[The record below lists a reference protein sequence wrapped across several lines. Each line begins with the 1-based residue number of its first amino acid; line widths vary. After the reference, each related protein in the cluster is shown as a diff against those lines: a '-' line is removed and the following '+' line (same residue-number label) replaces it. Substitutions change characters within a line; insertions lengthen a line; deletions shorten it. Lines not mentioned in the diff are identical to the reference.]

1 MFATMR
7 ADSTVPGGTARLV
20 TRHDAERRRRIL
32 EFIAQT
38 VDERGY
44 PPSVREIADAVGL
57 ASTSAVHHHLT
68 ALERD
73 GYLERSERSSRAL
86 RLTEQGDAEI
96 AAKPGRTTPGRV
108 TPFRMPVE
116 RDVLTLPVLG
126 EIAAGQPIEAYDD
139 GAESLDV
146 PRSMQARDNSYV
158 LRVRGKSMID
168 ALIDDGDYVVVQPQ
182 ATARDGDI
190 VVALLEDNGVTL
202 KRFFREDDRIRL
214 QPANA
219 EMEPIY
225 ASEVQIQGKVVGVIR
240 KL

>member
-1 MFATMR
+1 M
-7 ADSTVPGGTARLV
+7 
-20 TRHDAERRRRIL
+20 TRHDAERKQKIL
-32 EFIAQT
+32 ETIAQAIA
-38 VDERGY
+38 ERGY

-68 ALERD
+68 ALERE
-73 GYLERSERSSRAL
+73 GLLERGAKLTRAL
-86 RLTEQGDAEI
+86 RLTTRVE
-96 AAKPGRTTPGRV
+96 PTPRRRVSDRRV

-126 EIAAGQPIEAYDD
+126 EIAAGQPIEAYDNA
-139 GAESLDV
+139 AETLDV
-146 PRSMQARDNSYV
+146 PGSMQARDGSYV

-168 ALIDDGDYVVVQPQ
+168 ALIDDGDFVIVQPQ

-202 KRFFREDDRIRL
+202 KRFYREKDRVRL

-219 EMEPIY
+219 SMEPIY
-225 ASEVQIQGKVVGVIR
+225 ANELQIQGKVVGVIR
-240 KL
+240 RLG

>member
-1 MFATMR
+1 M
-7 ADSTVPGGTARLV
+7 
-20 TRHDAERRRRIL
+20 TRHDAERRHRIL
-32 EFIAQT
+32 ECIART
-38 VDERGY
+38 VEERGY

-57 ASTSAVHHHLT
+57 ASTSAVHHHLLT
-68 ALERD
+68 LERD
-73 GYLERSERSSRAL
+73 GLLERGSHSSRAL
-86 RLTEQGDAEI
+86 RLTQRAEPMPVPRRDH
-96 AAKPGRTTPGRV
+96 AARV
-108 TPFRMPVE
+108 TPFRMPID
-116 RDVLTLPVLG
+116 RDVLALPVLG
-126 EIAAGQPIEAYDD
+126 EIAAGQPIEAYAD
-139 GAESLDV
+139 GAESLEV
-146 PRSMQARDNSYV
+146 PRSMPAGEDSYV

-202 KRFFREDDRIRL
+202 KRFYREKDRIRL

-225 ASEVQIQGKVVGVIR
+225 AAQVQIQGKVVGVIR

>member
-1 MFATMR
+1 
-7 ADSTVPGGTARLV
+7 
-20 TRHDAERRRRIL
+20 
-32 EFIAQT
+32 
-38 VDERGY
+38 
-44 PPSVREIADAVGL
+44 
-57 ASTSAVHHHLT
+57 VHHHLT
-68 ALERD
+68 SLERD
-73 GYLERSERSSRAL
+73 GLLERGSHSSRAL
-86 RLTEQGDAEI
+86 RLTVRGEAELGLP
-96 AAKPGRTTPGRV
+96 ARRPAPVERLERSRV

-116 RDVLTLPVLG
+116 RETLALPVIG
-126 EIAAGQPIEAYDD
+126 EIAAGQPIEAYAE
-139 GAESLDV
+139 GAETLEV
-146 PRSMQARDNSYV
+146 PRSLQARDDSYV

-202 KRFFREDDRIRL
+202 KRFYREKDRIRL

-240 KL
+240 KLT

>member
-1 MFATMR
+1 
-7 ADSTVPGGTARLV
+7 V
-20 TRHDAERRRRIL
+20 TRHDVERRQRIL
-32 EFIAQT
+32 DCIALALE
-38 VDERGY
+38 ERGY

-57 ASTSAVHHHLT
+57 ASTSAVHHHLI

-73 GYLERSERSSRAL
+73 GLIQRGGKHSRAL
-86 RLTEQGDAEI
+86 RLTARPQPVSMDSS
-96 AAKPGRTTPGRV
+96 KV

-116 RDVLTLPVLG
+116 RETLSLPIMG
-126 EIAAGQPIEAYDD
+126 EIAAGQPIEAYADTSETL
-139 GAESLDV
+139 AV
-146 PRSMQARDNSYV
+146 PASMEAREDSYV

-168 ALIDDGDYVVVQPQ
+168 ALIDDGDFVIVQPQ

-202 KRFFREDDRIRL
+202 KRFFREEDRIRL

-225 ASEVQIQGKVVGVIR
+225 ATEVQIQGKVVGVIR
-240 KL
+240 RLA

>member
-1 MFATMR
+1 M
-7 ADSTVPGGTARLV
+7 
-20 TRHDAERRRRIL
+20 TRHDVERRQRIL
-32 EFIAQT
+32 DCIART
-38 VDERGY
+38 VEERGY

-57 ASTSAVHHHLT
+57 ASTSAVHHHLI

-73 GYLERSERSSRAL
+73 GLIERGTHASRAL
-86 RLTEQGDAEI
+86 RVMTKPQPVSRPAETG
-96 AAKPGRTTPGRV
+96 KV

-116 RDVLTLPVLG
+116 RDTLSLPVMG
-126 EIAAGQPIEAYDD
+126 EIAAGQPIEAYADP
-139 GAESLDV
+139 AETLEV
-146 PRSMQARDNSYV
+146 PRSMEAREDSYV

-168 ALIDDGDYVVVQPQ
+168 ALIDDGDFVIVQPQ

-202 KRFFREDDRIRL
+202 KRYFREKDRIRL

-225 ASEVQIQGKVVGVIR
+225 ATEVQIQGKVVGVIR
-240 KL
+240 RLA

>member
-1 MFATMR
+1 M
-7 ADSTVPGGTARLV
+7 
-20 TRHDAERRRRIL
+20 TRHDVERRQRIVD
-32 EFIAQT
+32 FIART

-57 ASTSAVHHHLT
+57 ASTSAVHHHLI

-73 GYLERSERSSRAL
+73 GLLERGGKHSRAL
-86 RLTEQGDAEI
+86 RLTTRPQPVPTAPAPNQLAEG
-96 AAKPGRTTPGRV
+96 AKV

-116 RDVLTLPVLG
+116 RETLTLPVMG
-126 EIAAGQPIEAYDD
+126 EIAAGQPIEAYEDA
-139 GAESLDV
+139 AETLAV
-146 PRSMQARDNSYV
+146 PASMDAREDSYV

-168 ALIDDGDYVVVQPQ
+168 ALIDDGDFVIVQPQ

-202 KRFFREDDRIRL
+202 KRFFREKERIRL

-240 KL
+240 RLA

>member
-1 MFATMR
+1 M
-7 ADSTVPGGTARLV
+7 
-20 TRHDAERRRRIL
+20 TRHDAERKQKIL
-32 EFIAQT
+32 DCIART
-38 VDERGY
+38 VADRGY

-57 ASTSAVHHHLT
+57 ASTSAVHHHLM
-68 ALERD
+68 ALERE
-73 GYLERSERSSRAL
+73 GLLERSSRSSRAM
-86 RLTEQGDAEI
+86 RLTERGEAELDTPRPV
-96 AAKPGRTTPGRV
+96 PGSMGRV

-116 RDVLTLPVLG
+116 RDVLALPVLG
-126 EIAAGQPIEAYDD
+126 EIAAGQPIEAYAD

-146 PRSMQARDNSYV
+146 PRSLEARDDSYV

-168 ALIDDGDYVVVQPQ
+168 DLIDDGDYVVVQPQ

-202 KRFFREDDRIRL
+202 KRFYREQDRIRL

-225 ASEVQIQGKVVGVIR
+225 ATDVQIQGKVVGVIR
-240 KL
+240 KLG

>member
-1 MFATMR
+1 
-7 ADSTVPGGTARLV
+7 V
-20 TRHDAERRRRIL
+20 TRHDVERRQRIL
-32 EFIAQT
+32 DCIART
-38 VDERGY
+38 VEERGY

-57 ASTSAVHHHLT
+57 ASTSAVHHHLI

-73 GYLERSERSSRAL
+73 GLLERGTHASRAL
-86 RLTEQGDAEI
+86 RLTARPQPVSRPADSS
-96 AAKPGRTTPGRV
+96 KV

-116 RDVLTLPVLG
+116 RETLTLPVMG
-126 EIAAGQPIEAYDD
+126 EIAAGQPIEAYED
-139 GAESLDV
+139 ASETLAV
-146 PRSMQARDNSYV
+146 PASMDAREDSYV

-168 ALIDDGDYVVVQPQ
+168 ALIDDGDFVIVQPQ

-202 KRFFREDDRIRL
+202 KRYFREKDRIRL

-225 ASEVQIQGKVVGVIR
+225 ATEVQIQGKVVGVIR
-240 KL
+240 RLA

>member
-1 MFATMR
+1 
-7 ADSTVPGGTARLV
+7 V
-20 TRHDAERRRRIL
+20 TRHDAERKHKIL
-32 EFIAQT
+32 ECIART
-38 VDERGY
+38 VAERGY

-73 GYLERSERSSRAL
+73 GLLERGPHSSRAI
-86 RLTEQGDAEI
+86 RLTSAGEAELE
-96 AAKPGRTTPGRV
+96 TPRPLGYGRV
-108 TPFRMPVE
+108 TPFRMPVD
-116 RDVLTLPVLG
+116 RDALALPVLG
-126 EIAAGQPIEAYDD
+126 EIAAGQPIEAYAD
-139 GAESLDV
+139 GAESLEV
-146 PRSMQARDNSYV
+146 PRSIQARDDSYV

-202 KRFFREDDRIRL
+202 KRFFREEDRIRL
-214 QPANA
+214 QPANS

-225 ASEVQIQGKVVGVIR
+225 AAEVQIQGKVVGVIR
-240 KL
+240 KLP